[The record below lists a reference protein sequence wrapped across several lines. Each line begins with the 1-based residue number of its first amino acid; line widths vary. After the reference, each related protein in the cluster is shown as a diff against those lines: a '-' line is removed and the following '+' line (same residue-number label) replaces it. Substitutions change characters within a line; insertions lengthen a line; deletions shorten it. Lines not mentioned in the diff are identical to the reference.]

1 MQLEKNYIYHIYN
14 QGNNRRKIFYIRDNY
29 LFFIEK
35 IRTYVI
41 PYADIFAWCLMPNH
55 FHLMVHVREI
65 ELPVA
70 TPSQGFTR
78 SQPCMGFTPSETHT
92 GGTLGTP
99 SETLTGRSR
108 TFNDSIGIMLRS
120 YTRAINKQENFT
132 GSLFRKETKAECV
145 NCPKG
150 LAPAYLTK
158 DGITKINVENQQ
170 KQYPQIC
177 FNYIHQNPLKAGL
190 VNNPVEWEYSSAPEY
205 AGLRNWELVNKNVA
219 GEYVNL
225 ENRHI

>member
-1 MQLEKNYIYHIYN
+1 
-14 QGNNRRKIFYIRDNY
+14 
-29 LFFIEK
+29 
-35 IRTYVI
+35 
-41 PYADIFAWCLMPNH
+41 
-55 FHLMVHVREI
+55 
-65 ELPVA
+65 
-70 TPSQGFTR
+70 
-78 SQPCMGFTPSETHT
+78 
-92 GGTLGTP
+92 
-99 SETLTGRSR
+99 
-108 TFNDSIGIMLRS
+108 MLRS

-158 DGITKINVENQQ
+158 DGITKINVENPQ

-190 VNNPVEWEYSSAPEY
+190 VNNPVEWEFSSAPEY
-205 AGLRNWELVNKNVA
+205 AGLRNWELVNKNIA
-219 GEYVNL
+219 AEYVNL